1 MKKLWLLA
9 FLSGTALA
17 APPLY
22 TPAPPADSAFVRFIN
37 ATPNASSAAI
47 DDAPLAEQLKPAQ
60 AGAYRIFK
68 QGSHVLVSG
77 ATKTKLTLE
86 AGGFYTVAL
95 LAGHWWINADR
106 SASSL
111 TQSRLSAYNL
121 SKVDVAIKTSDGKL
135 AVWNRLQPE
144 HYDMMA
150 VNPVK
155 IKLAVNT
162 GTQSLPLPETQLEPN
177 VAYSVIVVG
186 NAKNLRTTWVRNT
199 TEAR

>member
-1 MKKLWLLA
+1 MEKLWLLA

-22 TPAPPADSAFVRFIN
+22 SPAPPADSAFVRLIN
-37 ATPNASSAAI
+37 ATSNASSAAI
-47 DDAPLAEQLKPAQ
+47 DNASLAEQLKPAQ
-60 AGAYRIFK
+60 VSAYRIFK
-68 QGSHVLVSG
+68 QGTHVLVSG
-77 ATKTKLTLE
+77 ATKTNLTLE

-95 LAGHWWINADR
+95 LAGHWWVNADR
-106 SASSL
+106 GASSL

-121 SKVDVAIKTSDGKL
+121 SKVDVAIKTSDSKL
-135 AVWNRLQPE
+135 TVWNKLQPE

-155 IKLAVNT
+155 IKLAVNV
-162 GTQSLPLPETQLEPN
+162 GKQSLPLPETQLEPN
-177 VAYSVIVVG
+177 IAYSVIVVG
-186 NAKNLRTTWVRNT
+186 DAKTLRTTWVRNT

>member
-1 MKKLWLLA
+1 MKKLWSLA
-9 FLSGTALA
+9 FLSGTVLA

-22 TPAPPADSAFVRFIN
+22 NPAPPADSAFVRLIN

-47 DDAPLAEQLKPAQ
+47 DDASLAEHLKPAQ
-60 AGAYRIFK
+60 ASAYRIFK
-68 QGSHVLVSG
+68 QGTHTLVSG
-77 ATKTKLTLE
+77 NIKTKLTLE
-86 AGGFYTVAL
+86 AGGFYSAAL
-95 LAGHWWINADR
+95 LAGRWWINADR

-135 AVWNRLQPE
+135 AVWNKLQPE

-150 VNPVK
+150 VNPIK
-155 IKLAVNT
+155 IKLAVNA
-162 GTQSLPLPETQLEPN
+162 GAQILPLPEIQLEPN

-186 NAKNLRTTWVRNT
+186 NTKNLRTTWVRNT